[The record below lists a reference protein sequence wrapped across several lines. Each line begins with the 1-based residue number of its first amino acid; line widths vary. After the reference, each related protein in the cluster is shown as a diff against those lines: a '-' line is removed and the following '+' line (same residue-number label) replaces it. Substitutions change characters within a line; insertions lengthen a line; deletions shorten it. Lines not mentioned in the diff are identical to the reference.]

1 MRNNL
6 KHRTLLER
14 GGLMIEALAM
24 LGLIAVVTPT
34 MYKKSAERT
43 MEVDDINTATT
54 IRSYINAAE
63 AYMATNYV
71 PLMKDFQAEVAD
83 LEEKP
88 AQQYK
93 QIENDDL
100 ADFLPYKFKSAS
112 SLYDYNEPKITVV
125 KNANNLTAFLLFP
138 AKAGGDD
145 GLGQERTAR
154 IASLVGANGGYV
166 RSEHN
171 ARGVGGIWS
180 LSGSTYTDVF
190 PDDNSQ
196 VYSIVASTSNAVNGS
211 TQAGDLDNPK
221 YLQRTYE
228 CPEDTP
234 AAECEDEKWRNTMR
248 TDLYLGGY
256 TEYDELP
263 DDNPSDEK
271 MHNIRNIGSMIVG
284 AERVA
289 STFNGVDGYSGGL
302 DVANGRYG
310 LYIAEDI
317 DNTPTK
323 TDGSGV
329 DVPNQNPKS
338 NAYIGGSLMAGL
350 RKFFVSKDTLNYG
363 PRTKTVEE
371 GGTTST
377 VGDGYNFSVD
387 SDTGDM
393 KQYGNL
399 DLAHNF
405 DNYSNSIVV
414 IGAGDSYSDYIL
426 KARRYAKSADN
437 YETKLV
443 LMGSDDINLIELDS
457 DYDYDLYS
465 SLASSKLHGGQV
477 NIGHAHLNNGNTVGA
492 IRKTVVDGHDVTENI
507 SQAIEHINYQAD
519 QKFPVI
525 VGKNTYVQGLLA
537 ADQLDTQ
544 KLRTASFSSGSEHV
558 DDEFQWFNVDQ
569 SGVTIESLDGQR
581 PATGGHT
588 SGVQVNV
595 NDNGVAMRYGGTS
608 DGPKAKLML
617 HSDRFSDDG
626 HGGMIPSP
634 SGAIRDDYAIT
645 GTAKNITMKTENA
658 GTLALKNDNVRQEIH
673 YNNITFSGP
682 DDDTSSWTEDMYSNY
697 YVKLKKHGSLNLED
711 SGLNVVKKGDG
722 EMKNVFTVSADRR
735 PGAQSNTSTVYA
747 NTYDSSLYEG
757 SGQEFNYDIAMH
769 GNVLFTSEMGHGGFY
784 NSQGGY
790 LHKYMTIGTQ
800 TSNPAYAA
808 GIEVV
813 AGESYSNAHRAVV
826 FDLSNDGHTTH
837 ADAVM
842 TYSYSDSFY
851 YGDNNMTGIQP
862 RMDAGTVYIRKGAVD
877 VLPIIPAA
885 TAEAGDTNS
894 KSATEQKGYI
904 AAGRFVANNRDSSG
918 NLVKVPDM
926 ITDAKYNAYNGSS
939 NKSGRY
945 DTYMVNPA
953 YTSVMHDIKLTTRGG
968 ARLSDVLPNFII
980 KAIYIST
987 NDKDDTISTFKF
999 RYSGGTA
1006 YCGGGNTPCPGNS
1019 NGDLAASPYTGYVP
1033 APQCPPGYARVLT
1046 FTPVS
1051 MYMGQAGQLA
1061 KGDSSFLPGGYTGN
1075 KFHVEENLM
1084 SYLSEAYSGDGDQTK
1099 IKEIVPAYRRA
1110 KLRLG
1115 NESAHT
1121 MKLSSSDDGIS
1132 NATFSVSEVYGL
1144 EAAGQGDS
1152 YSEVYPMVLTAA
1164 NKENIALPFVFQQN
1178 TWLKTLSVPMCANT
1192 AAEYKPS
1199 SSDCAVAK
1207 DYVNSW
1213 ALLMGFVY
1221 SQALYETFMGGADTK
1236 KASPEFYWNVFPVN
1250 KYSLEGTATTYCYF
1264 NRTNLGTVLDH
1275 GQVVDADTVNFQ
1287 NHTNMISQDEYLS
1300 LQNTSL
1306 PTSYEKINDDYV
1318 KRLNDPTLKY
1328 NEKW

>member
-54 IRSYINAAE
+54 IRSYISAAE
-63 AYMATNYV
+63 SYMATNYV
-71 PLMKDFQAEVAD
+71 PLMKEFQDAISDDETP
-83 LEEKP
+83 P

-93 QIENDDL
+93 VITNNDL
-100 ADFLPYKFKSAS
+100 ADFLPYKFKSAN

-138 AKAGGDD
+138 AKSSGDD

-166 RSEHN
+166 RSQGN
-171 ARGVGGIWS
+171 ARGIGGIWS

-190 PDDNSQ
+190 PDEGGEHFSP
-196 VYSIVASTSNAVNGS
+196 VYSIVASTPNAINGS
-211 TQAGDLDNPK
+211 TQIGEFENPK

-228 CPEDTP
+228 CPEDEDP
-234 AAECEDEKWRNTMR
+234 ANCIDERWRNTMR

-256 TEYDELP
+256 KTDDELP
-263 DDNPSDEK
+263 DDNPTDET
-271 MHNIRNIGSMIVG
+271 MHNIRNIGSLIVG
-284 AERVA
+284 AEEQA
-289 STFNGVDGYSGGL
+289 NIDGATS
-302 DVANGRYG
+302 YG
-310 LYIAEDI
+310 LYIAENI
-317 DNTPTK
+317 DNTETLP
-323 TDGSGV
+323 DGTL
-329 DVPNQNPKS
+329 NQNAKS

-350 RKFFVSKDTLNYG
+350 KQFFVDKDNMHYGRRTKYNNDTEEYEDDGYAFTLNYN
-363 PRTKTVEE
+363 TDA
-371 GGTTST
+371 GGTAKMT
-377 VGDGYNFSVD
+377 
-387 SDTGDM
+387 
-393 KQYGNL
+393 QYGNI
-399 DLAHNF
+399 DIAHNF

-437 YETKLV
+437 DETKLV

-581 PATGGHT
+581 PTTGNHT
-588 SGVQVNV
+588 TNTEVHVDNSGVS
-595 NDNGVAMRYGGTS
+595 MRFGGDS
-608 DGPKAKLML
+608 NSPKAKLQL
-617 HSDRFSDDG
+617 HSDTYSDDG
-626 HGGMIPSP
+626 HGGLIPSP
-634 SGAIRDDYAIT
+634 SGAVRDNYAIT
-645 GTAKNITMKTENA
+645 GTAQNITLETENA
-658 GTLALKNDNVRQEIH
+658 GVLTLQNDRIAQTIEQNQINVGF
-673 YNNITFSGP
+673 N
-682 DDDTSSWTEDMYSNY
+682 DDTREDSYSNY
-697 YVKLKKHGSLNLED
+697 DVNFNTDGAINLVGANLRAGYIENSSAHPVFSVNTHSNFAENSNVLPDISLK
-711 SGLNVVKKGDG
+711 
-722 EMKNVFTVSADRR
+722 
-735 PGAQSNTSTVYA
+735 ST
-747 NTYDSSLYEG
+747 NN
-757 SGQEFNYDIAMH
+757 NYPDNFDIAMH
-769 GNVLFTSEMGHGGFY
+769 GNILFTDEQSNGYVNNGYDAGHA
-784 NSQGGY
+784 
-790 LHKYMTIGTQ
+790 HRYMSVGQATNIANM
-800 TSNPAYAA
+800 SSAA
-808 GIEVV
+808 GVEIV
-813 AGESYSNAHRAVV
+813 ADETKSNTHKAVLI
-826 FDLSNDGHTTH
+826 DITARNDN
-837 ADAVM
+837 
-842 TYSYSDSFY
+842 YSDVNTYNYTS
-851 YGDNNMTGIQP
+851 GDEAEAKYTSDTGFAL
-862 RMDAGTVYIRKGAVD
+862 DTGTVYIRKGGID
-877 VLPIIPAA
+877 VIPERAPGSVNNYF
-885 TAEAGDTNS
+885 EGKDG
-894 KSATEQKGYI
+894 ATETNGFI

-1019 NGDLAASPYTGYVP
+1019 NSDLAASPYTGYVP

-1144 EAAGQGDS
+1144 EAAGEGDS

-1164 NKENIALPFVFQQN
+1164 NKENLALPFVFQQN

-1192 AAEYKPS
+1192 AAEYKSS
-1199 SSDCAVAK
+1199 SSDCAAAK

-1221 SQALYETFMGGADTK
+1221 SQELYDTFMGGADTK
-1236 KASPEFYWNVFPVN
+1236 KASTDFYWNVFPVN

-1287 NHTNMISQDEYLS
+1287 NHTNMISQDAYLS
-1300 LQNTSL
+1300 LENTSL

>member
-6 KHRTLLER
+6 KHKTLLER

-54 IRSYINAAE
+54 IRSYISAAE
-63 AYMATNYV
+63 SYMATNYV
-71 PLMKDFQAEVAD
+71 PLMKEFQDAISDDETP
-83 LEEKP
+83 P

-93 QIENDDL
+93 VITNNDL
-100 ADFLPYKFKSAS
+100 ADFLPYKFKSAN

-138 AKAGGDD
+138 AKGAGDD

-171 ARGVGGIWS
+171 ARGIGGIWS
-180 LSGSTYTDVF
+180 LSGTTYTDVF
-190 PDDNSQ
+190 PSDSSP
-196 VYSIVASTSNAVNGS
+196 VYSIVASTPNAINGS
-211 TQAGDLDNPK
+211 TQIGEFENPK

-228 CPEDTP
+228 CPEDEDP
-234 AAECEDEKWRNTMR
+234 ASCTDERWRNTMR

-256 TEYDELP
+256 TTDDELP

-271 MHNIRNIGSMIVG
+271 MHNIRNIGSLIVG
-284 AERVA
+284 AEMTA
-289 STFNGVDGYSGGL
+289 STYNGVDGYSGGL

-581 PATGGHT
+581 PTAGAHTTGTEVDINT
-588 SGVQVNV
+588 SGVS
-595 NDNGVAMRYGGTS
+595 MRFTNPNTG
-608 DGPKAKLML
+608 KEAKLRL
-617 HSDRFSDDG
+617 HSDTFSDDG
-626 HGGMIPSP
+626 HGGLIPSP
-634 SGAIRDDYAIT
+634 SGAVRDSYAIT
-645 GTAKNITMKTENA
+645 GTAQNITLETENA
-658 GTLALKNDNVRQEIH
+658 GVLTLQNDRIAQTIEQNQIDVGFNTDVR
-673 YNNITFSGP
+673 
-682 DDDTSSWTEDMYSNY
+682 
-697 YVKLKKHGSLNLED
+697 ED
-711 SGLNVVKKGDG
+711 SYSHYDVNFHTDGVVNLVGANLRAGYIENSSAHPVFSVNTNSSAASKSNVMRDP
-722 EMKNVFTVSADRR
+722 TLDHD
-735 PGAQSNTSTVYA
+735 SN
-747 NTYDSSLYEG
+747 
-757 SGQEFNYDIAMH
+757 NYPNDFLIAMH
-769 GNVLFTSEMGHGGFY
+769 GNVLFTDGQSEAGGFY
-784 NSQGGY
+784 SGHYHRY
-790 LHKYMTIGTQ
+790 LSIGQQ
-800 TSNPAYAA
+800 TNNPSYAA

-813 AGESYSNAHRAVV
+813 AGESYSNAHKAVMI
-826 FDLSNDGHTTH
+826 DLSHDEHTSNSSN
-837 ADAVM
+837 VM
-842 TYSYSDSFY
+842 NYAYNSTGSYY
-851 YGDNNMTGIQP
+851 YGNNNNTGIQP

-894 KSATEQKGYI
+894 RSATEQKGYI

-926 ITDAKYNAYNGSS
+926 IKNAKYNAYNS
-939 NKSGRY
+939 KSKDGRY

-968 ARLSDVLPNFII
+968 ARLSDILPNFII
-980 KAIYIST
+980 KSIYLST
-987 NDKDDTISTFKF
+987 NDKDDSLSNFTFQHGSDGIK
-999 RYSGGTA
+999 
-1006 YCGGGNTPCPGNS
+1006 CGGDSCPVAGS
-1019 NGDLAASPYTGYVP
+1019 SYWASPYTGYVP
-1033 APQCPPGYARVLT
+1033 APQCPPGYSRVLT

-1051 MYMGQAGQLA
+1051 MYMAQAGQLA
-1061 KGDSSFLPGGYTGN
+1061 YNQTTGTDANHYTVEEQLMTMNAEAYTGERTTE
-1075 KFHVEENLM
+1075 KQRIIEDV
-1084 SYLSEAYSGDGDQTK
+1084 T
-1099 IKEIVPAYRRA
+1099 PAYRRA

-1115 NESAHT
+1115 NEAAHT
-1121 MKLSSSDDGIS
+1121 MKLSSSTDGFS
-1132 NATFSVSEVYGL
+1132 DSTLFSVSEVYGL
-1144 EAAGQGDS
+1144 EAAGEGDS
-1152 YSEVYPMVLTAA
+1152 YSEFYPMVLTGG
-1164 NKENIALPFVFQQN
+1164 NKETVAMPFTFQQN
-1178 TWLKTLSVPMCANT
+1178 TWLKTLSVPMCAEN
-1192 AAEYKPS
+1192 S
-1199 SSDCAVAK
+1199 STYNGGECEGK
-1207 DYVNSW
+1207 YVRSW
-1213 ALLMGFVY
+1213 ALLLGFVY
-1221 SQALYETFMGGADTK
+1221 TIKDDLGRYIYGNYMDNKNAR
-1236 KASPEFYWNVFPVN
+1236 KATEYLYWNVFPVT
-1250 KYSLEGTATTYCYF
+1250 KGSLEGTATTYCYF
-1264 NRTNLGTVLDH
+1264 NRSNMKTINESDDGSGFQAFRVNSATDH
-1275 GQVVDADTVNFQ
+1275 VEPEDDYKNY
-1287 NHTNMISQDEYLS
+1287 ISEEKYLS
-1300 LQNTSL
+1300 LEDTNL
-1306 PTSYEKINDDYV
+1306 PSGYQKPNNSYL

-1328 NEKW
+1328 NEEW